1 MRVLVIGAG
10 QTGMQVIRQLRKNPR
25 ITILTADPRPEPQ
38 AVRDGLI
45 DKVDVTEVIS
55 PLTLDEILEHTGAD
69 MAFLAMAAEEL
80 DLGKAP
86 GVDFLADA
94 LLDEIAANANVP
106 MIEVA
111 RGAG

>member
-10 QTGMQVIRQLRKNPR
+10 QTGMKVIRQLQKNPA
-25 ITILTADPRPEPQ
+25 ITILTADPRPEPE
-38 AVRDGLI
+38 AVLEGLVEAI
-45 DKVDVTEVIS
+45 DVTDPIT
-55 PLTLDEILEHTGAD
+55 PLTLDEILARTRAD
-69 MAFLAMAAEEL
+69 MALLAMAAEEM

-94 LLDEIAANANVP
+94 LLDEIASISSVP
-106 MIEVA
+106 MIEVS